1 MKQIILDT
9 ETTGLS
15 PEAGHRIIEI
25 GAIEIVDRK
34 ITDNNFQTYLN
45 PKRSID
51 PGSMHIHGITDAFV
65 ADKPEFKEI
74 MQEFLDFIK
83 DAELVMHN
91 APFDVA
97 FINLELSLAG
107 FNKKLHEICEIK
119 DTLPMARKIHPGKRN
134 SLDALCSRYG
144 VDKTNR
150 DLHGA
155 LIDAKLLA
163 QVFLLMTGGQEGFF
177 SLDQTFSGYQTSYTS
192 VFDISQRKI
201 ITIEPSI
208 EELKDH
214 EEYIKTMKKKSDATI
229 H

>member
-51 PGSMHIHGITDAFV
+51 PGSINIHGITDAFV
-65 ADKPEFKEI
+65 ADKPEFQEI

-107 FNKKLHEICEIK
+107 FNKELHEICEIK

-150 DLHGA
+150 NLHGA

-201 ITIEPSI
+201 LTIEPSS
-208 EELKDH
+208 EELKEH
-214 EEYIKTMKKKSDATI
+214 EEYIKTIKKKSDVTI

>member
-51 PGSMHIHGITDAFV
+51 PGSINIHGITDAFV
-65 ADKPEFKEI
+65 ADKPEFQEI

-107 FNKKLHEICEIK
+107 FNKELHEICEIK

-150 DLHGA
+150 NLHGA

-201 ITIEPSI
+201 LTIEPSS

>member
-1 MKQIILDT
+1 MRQIILDT
-9 ETTGLS
+9 ETTGIS

-34 ITDNNFQTYLN
+34 VTDNNFQTYLN

-51 PGSMHIHGITDAFV
+51 PGSIHIHGITDEFV

-74 MQEFLDFIK
+74 MQEFIDFVN
-83 DAELVMHN
+83 DAELIMHN

-97 FINLELSLAG
+97 FINRELSLAG
-107 FNKKLHEICEIK
+107 YNKELHEIGEII

-163 QVFLLMTGGQEGFF
+163 QVFLLMTGGQVGIFN
-177 SLDQTFSGYQTSYTS
+177 LDQTSSEFKTNYIS
-192 VFDISQRKI
+192 VFDISKRKI
-201 ITIEPSI
+201 VTLEPSKK
-208 EELKDH
+208 ELKEH
-214 EEYIKTMKKKSDATI
+214 EKYMKKLKQQSNKKV

>member
-9 ETTGLS
+9 ETTGIS
-15 PEAGHRIIEI
+15 AEAGHRIIEL

-34 ITDNNFQTYLN
+34 ITDNNFQAYLN
-45 PKRSID
+45 PKRNID
-51 PGSMHIHGITDAFV
+51 PGSIHVHGITDEFV
-65 ADKPEFKEI
+65 SDKPEFHEI
-74 MQEFLDFIK
+74 MQEFLDFINGS
-83 DAELVMHN
+83 ELVMHN
-91 APFDVA
+91 APFDTA
-97 FINLELSLAG
+97 FINRELSLAG
-107 FNKKLHEICEIK
+107 YNKELQEICEIK

-163 QVFLLMTGGQEGFF
+163 QVFLLMTGGQVGIFN
-177 SLDQTFSGYQTSYTS
+177 LDQTSSEFKTNYTS
-192 VFDISQRKI
+192 VFDISKRKI
-201 ITIEPSI
+201 VTFEPSKK
-208 EELKDH
+208 ELKEH
-214 EEYIKTMKKKSDATI
+214 EKYMKKLKQQSNKKV

>member
-9 ETTGLS
+9 ETTGM
-15 PEAGHRIIEI
+15 PAEAGHRIIEL

-45 PKRSID
+45 PKRNID
-51 PGSMHIHGITDAFV
+51 PGSIHVHGITDEFV
-65 ADKPEFKEI
+65 SDKPEFHEI
-74 MQEFLDFIK
+74 MQEFLDFINGS
-83 DAELVMHN
+83 ELVMHN
-91 APFDVA
+91 APFDTA
-97 FINLELSLAG
+97 FINRELSLAG
-107 FNKKLHEICEIK
+107 YNKELQEICEIK

-163 QVFLLMTGGQEGFF
+163 QVFLLMTGGQVGIFN
-177 SLDQTFSGYQTSYTS
+177 LDQTSSEFKTNYIS
-192 VFDISQRKI
+192 VFDISKRKI
-201 ITIEPSI
+201 VTLEPSKK
-208 EELKDH
+208 ELKEH
-214 EEYIKTMKKKSDATI
+214 EKYMKKLKQQSNKKV

>member
-1 MKQIILDT
+1 MRQIILDT
-9 ETTGLS
+9 ETTGIS

-51 PGSMHIHGITDAFV
+51 PGSIHIHGITDEFV
-65 ADKPEFKEI
+65 ADKPEFQEI
-74 MQEFLDFIK
+74 MQEFIDFVN
-83 DAELVMHN
+83 DAELIMHN

-97 FINLELSLAG
+97 FINRELSLAG
-107 FNKKLHEICEIK
+107 YNKELHEICEII

-144 VDKTNR
+144 VNNTNR

-155 LIDAKLLA
+155 LTDAKLLA
-163 QVFLLMTGGQEGFF
+163 QVFLLMTGGQVGFF
-177 SLDQTFSGYQTSYTS
+177 SLDQTHSEYKTDYTS
-192 VFDISQRKI
+192 VFDISKRKI

-214 EEYIKTMKKKSDATI
+214 EEYIKAIKKKSDVTI